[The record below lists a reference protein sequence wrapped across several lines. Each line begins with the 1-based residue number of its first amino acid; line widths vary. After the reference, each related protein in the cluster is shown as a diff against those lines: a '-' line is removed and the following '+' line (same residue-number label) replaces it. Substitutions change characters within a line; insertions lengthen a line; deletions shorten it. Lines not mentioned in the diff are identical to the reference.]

1 MVSPPQGGGPT
12 SCPSAQRGFG
22 QTTKTNSARPGISGN
37 RSGSTYERDTFL
49 KLCEAW
55 QEVLVLGP
63 GVYKPHPG
71 ATRNTV
77 SKLSGG
83 GSNYLVLRLS
93 FCLDEPNLYRIGPKG
108 WKFYRNCR
116 QRDCTLDHITSRFF
130 WHLINPFSTLNI
142 DWNSFSKSLETLLWY

>member
-22 QTTKTNSARPGISGN
+22 LTTKANSARPGISGN
-37 RSGSTYERDTFL
+37 RSGRTYERDTFL

-71 ATRNTV
+71 AR
-77 SKLSGG
+77 
-83 GSNYLVLRLS
+83 
-93 FCLDEPNLYRIGPKG
+93 
-108 WKFYRNCR
+108 
-116 QRDCTLDHITSRFF
+116 
-130 WHLINPFSTLNI
+130 
-142 DWNSFSKSLETLLWY
+142 